1 MEDLT
6 GRSLFGRTVFAS
18 GLCVAA
24 SALWFP
30 AKSYAD
36 DDITDSCPKLPFFY
50 AVPNIGCL
58 YSRTDVK
65 TAYWQDEA
73 RSVIEVQPGRNNK
86 GPTVASTRRQLGAAE
101 SGATWLAE
109 VKSLLRV
116 TAATPYGPVT
126 TSLGGKLQ
134 IRTQPFSPSDFIN
147 AFNETDERF
156 LLERA
161 SVEFAGF
168 SLGLMPSVFDFTPT
182 LSYTT
187 SYASELSV
195 PLLAYTYQ
203 IGTTDFTLSAE
214 NGSYRETTEPL
225 WGHYTSRAQIDFVG
239 AVRKRF
245 DWGNLKL
252 AVAAHPVSVSQPD
265 WCCRRAAYD
274 EIGWAALAGIETWF
288 EIGGYSTEFLA
299 NVGAAKGGLSYLG
312 LTNFPA
318 DFAIMRGGDLGL
330 STAQAA
336 VFSAALWWTK
346 EFRTVVTWSGY
357 KSTIDMP
364 SFSLN
369 TRAMQAQ
376 AAFEYYPSAVPRR
389 GLLFGFEVSYH
400 DEHTGG
406 ASDKIAGEPVSNS
419 YVTTLLYTRMRF

>member
-1 MEDLT
+1 VEDIA
-6 GRSLFGRTVFAS
+6 GRILFGRTVFAS

-36 DDITDSCPKLPFFY
+36 DHITDSCPKLPFFY
-50 AVPNIGCL
+50 AVPNVGCL
-58 YSRTDVK
+58 YSRTDAK
-65 TAYWQDEA
+65 AAYWQDEA
-73 RSVIEVQPGRNNK
+73 RAVIEVQPGHNNK
-86 GPTVASTRRQLGAAE
+86 GPTVVSTRRQLGANE

-109 VKSLLRV
+109 VKSLLSV

-126 TSLGGKLQ
+126 TSLGGKIQ
-134 IRTQPFSPSDFIN
+134 IRTQPSSPDDFIN
-147 AFNETDERF
+147 AFNERDERF
-156 LLERA
+156 VLERA
-161 SVEFAGF
+161 GVEFAGF

-203 IGTTDFTLSAE
+203 IGTTDFTLSVE
-214 NGSYRETTEPL
+214 NGSYRETADPL
-225 WGHYTSRAQIDFVG
+225 WGKYTSRAQTDFVG

-245 DWGNLKL
+245 DWGNLKF
-252 AVAAHPVSVSQPD
+252 AAAAHPVSVSQPD
-265 WCCRRAAYD
+265 WCCTRAPD
-274 EIGWAALAGIETWF
+274 NGIGWAALAGVETWF

-312 LTNFPA
+312 LTDFPA
-318 DFAIMRGGDLGL
+318 DFAIMRSGDLGL

-336 VFSAALWWTK
+336 VISAALWWTK
-346 EFRTVVTWSGY
+346 ELRTVLTGSGY

-364 SFSLN
+364 TFSLT

-376 AAFEYYPSAVPRR
+376 AAFEYYPSTVPRR

-419 YVTTLLYTRMRF
+419 YITTLLYTRMRF